1 MSLTA
6 EWTAASGST
15 EARIAGG
22 TAQWRADLEPA
33 SGGAG
38 QAPSPHDLLDSALA
52 ACTVLTLQLYAQRK
66 GYPLAAARA
75 EVSRQEDRTDYR
87 LTRRLTLEGA
97 LDDAQRQDLL
107 RVANACPIHKAL
119 HKRFAIET
127 SLGEGGAP

>member
-1 MSLTA
+1 MTLIA

-22 TAQWRADLEPA
+22 TARWRADLEAA
-33 SGGAG
+33 SGGKG
-38 QAPSPHDLLDSALA
+38 EAPSPHDLLDSALA

-66 GYPLAAARA
+66 AYPLEVARA
-75 EVSRQEDRTDYR
+75 EVAHEEDRTDYK
-87 LTRRLTLEGA
+87 LTRRLTLEGP

-119 HKRFAIET
+119 AKKFAVET
-127 SLGEGGAP
+127 TLT

>member
-1 MSLTA
+1 MTLTA

-22 TAQWRADLEPA
+22 SASWRADLEPDI
-33 SGGAG
+33 GGSG

-66 GYPLAAARA
+66 GYPLDAARA
-75 EVSRQEDRTDYR
+75 EVSHEEDRGDYK
-87 LTRRLTLEGA
+87 LTRRLTLKGA

-119 HKRFAIET
+119 HKRFAVDT
-127 SLGEGGAP
+127 TLA

>member
-1 MSLTA
+1 MNITA

-22 TAQWRADLEPA
+22 SAQWRADLEPDI
-33 SGGAG
+33 GGSG

-52 ACTVLTLQLYAQRK
+52 ACTVLTLQLYAKRK

-75 EVSRQEDRTDYR
+75 EVSHEEDRSDYK

-107 RVANACPIHKAL
+107 RVANVCPIHKAL
-119 HKRFAIET
+119 HKTFAVET
-127 SLGEGGAP
+127 SLV